1 MTYQPLN
8 EPCYCCR
15 KRPAE
20 RGYWT
25 TDSSSGT
32 TRRYCW
38 LCYRHIIDSQHRGD

>member
-1 MTYQPLN
+1 MTYQPLK
-8 EPCYCCR
+8 EPCYNCR

-25 TDSSSGT
+25 TGRFGI

-38 LCYRHIIDSQHRGD
+38 LCYQHLIDSQHKDD